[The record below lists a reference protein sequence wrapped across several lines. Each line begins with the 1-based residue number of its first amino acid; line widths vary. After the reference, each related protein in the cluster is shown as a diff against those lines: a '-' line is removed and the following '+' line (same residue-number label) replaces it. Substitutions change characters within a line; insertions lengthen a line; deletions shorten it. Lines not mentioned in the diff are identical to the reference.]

1 MYSLRTLITVSLLI
15 GSAHFVLAQDG
26 AEPTT
31 ETESTGPLVAAESR
45 TEVPDFSVETLT
57 GDVVRLSDYAGKVV
71 VINFWATWC
80 VPCLQELPFL
90 EEYYKAHLDDGLV
103 VLAVTSDGPETL
115 SQVRSVAR
123 RGRWTMPVLL
133 DHEGAIT
140 ALLNPRDSRPLTLFV
155 DRTGRLAYEHEG
167 YTSGVETEYLAHI
180 QTLLAEPTP

>member
-1 MYSLRTLITVSLLI
+1 MRFLYTLIAVLLLL
-15 GSAHFVLAQDG
+15 GSNHFVLARDG
-26 AEPTT
+26 TEPVAEP
-31 ETESTGPLVAAESR
+31 ESTGPLVEAGNRS
-45 TEVPDFSVETLT
+45 EVPDFSVETLT
-57 GDVVRLSDYAGKVV
+57 GEVVRLSDYAGKVV
-71 VINFWATWC
+71 IINFWATWC

-103 VLAVTSDGPETL
+103 VLAVTSDGPETV

-167 YTSGVETEYLAHI
+167 YTSGVETDYLAHI